1 MGNNAMIRPLR
12 PLILLALACLACGGA
27 EAAPTLRPASIVEG
41 AVIRLGD
48 LFADA
53 GGAAS
58 DILAPAP
65 PPGAHTI
72 FDAAWL
78 AAAAREH
85 QLDWQP
91 SSRLDQASVTRATR
105 AVAAETII
113 ARLIEEIGMRE
124 SVAGAELQLDNPA
137 LRLLVAAEA
146 PNSIAI
152 DGLAIEPRSGRFSAF
167 IAAPA
172 GSTEAER
179 QHVTGRLVRMIDLP
193 VLSHAM
199 APGDTIA
206 ADDIE
211 TMRVRAERLGA
222 DAMLDRH
229 GLLGKTPRHSL
240 RPHEPLRAGD
250 VQAPILVHKG
260 DLVTIVLETPAL
272 RLTAQGKALEDGAMG
287 ATLHIAN
294 TKSSRVIDA
303 RVTGPSTAAVETP
316 PLLAAR

>member
-1 MGNNAMIRPLR
+1 MIRPLR
-12 PLILLALACLACGGA
+12 PLVLLALACLGCGGA
-27 EAAPTLRPASIVEG
+27 AAAPTLRPTSTVEG
-41 AVIRLGD
+41 AVIRLSD

-53 GGAAS
+53 GATAS
-58 DILAPAP
+58 DVVAPAP
-65 PPGAHTI
+65 PPGARTI

-91 SSRLDQASVTRATR
+91 TSRLDQASVSRATR
-105 AVAAETII
+105 AVAAEAII
-113 ARLIEEIGMRE
+113 ARLIEEIGTRE
-124 SVAGAELQLDNPA
+124 SIAGAEIQLDNPS
-137 LRLLVAAEA
+137 LRLLVAADA
-146 PNSIAI
+146 PDSIAV

-172 GSTEAER
+172 GSTDAER
-179 QHVTGRLVRMIDLP
+179 RRVTGRLVRMIDLP

-211 TMRVRAERLGA
+211 TMRARAERLGA
-222 DAMLDRH
+222 DAVLDRRA
-229 GLLGKTPRHSL
+229 LLGKTPRRPL
-240 RPHEPLRAGD
+240 RPHEPLRVGD

-260 DLVTIVLETPAL
+260 DLVTIVLETPTL

-294 TKSSRVIDA
+294 TKSNRVVDA
-303 RVTGPSTAAVETP
+303 RVTGPNTAAIDTP